1 MKKIRVAVCDTDRV
15 YRERLAEYLI
25 RKKSRQIQVYAFS
38 GKRMLMDQLKSQPVD
53 IVLYGTGFEPVPSA
67 GESLFIRM
75 TEEQSGE
82 EGAIFKYQSAEE
94 ILRQMYAYYLRQ
106 RQKNLGSS
114 RKAKE
119 IAAIYS
125 PTHCMMQTPFALA
138 MAQTLSEE
146 KQVLYLNLGEWSGFC
161 PWMRPE
167 YHRDLADLLYLLSSY
182 GGQTAGILES
192 VVHSY
197 HRVDYIPP
205 MTDAQLL
212 VETEAGAYELL
223 LQMLVE
229 KTEYDVILL
238 DFGIMVPGFFALLEQ
253 CSHVYGIVENCPWS
267 RLRWQQFEDSLMK
280 QELEELA
287 GKLECITLE
296 LSDYQIM
303 EEEPVVQQW
312 VNGKLGDRARAVRY
326 GNHGED

>member
-25 RKKSRQIQVYAFS
+25 RKKSRKSQVYAFS

>member
-1 MKKIRVAVCDTDRV
+1 MAVADREAYRNIRQRYIRKRNNHSFLSCDFNWISYFDRGDYLKKIRVAVCDTDRV

-138 MAQTLSEE
+138 MSNTLSME
-146 KQVLYLNLGEWSGFC
+146 KQFIYLHMGEWFTFC
-161 PWMRPE
+161 NYM
-167 YHRDLADLLYLLSSY
+167 
-182 GGQTAGILES
+182 
-192 VVHSY
+192 
-197 HRVDYIPP
+197 
-205 MTDAQLL
+205 
-212 VETEAGAYELL
+212 
-223 LQMLVE
+223 
-229 KTEYDVILL
+229 
-238 DFGIMVPGFFALLEQ
+238 
-253 CSHVYGIVENCPWS
+253 C
-267 RLRWQQFEDSLMK
+267 
-280 QELEELA
+280 
-287 GKLECITLE
+287 
-296 LSDYQIM
+296 
-303 EEEPVVQQW
+303 
-312 VNGKLGDRARAVRY
+312 
-326 GNHGED
+326 